1 LVVVRCERGQT
12 TIEWTGLVLVC
23 ALALGALAAVVPSV
37 NGRSFGGFLTH
48 RIACAIKGGC
58 DDGDAQLARAYGKRE
73 AERVRELA
81 PDIVYEPGEPSIPVD
96 YRECR
101 QRACAETPDDR
112 DLDAHRTKAGRRA
125 TVFTHVVRR
134 DGRTYI
140 QYWLYYPDSN
150 STVLASDK
158 LWAASPLAR
167 IITRA
172 KTGKNRYPGFHP
184 DDWESYQV
192 RVDRDGK
199 TWVRA
204 SSHHGYKGCKRCTNR
219 WTRWTGWTRVSRG
232 SHAGHIPLNG
242 SRRKL
247 PGVNLRERTST
258 ADGLRLIALEKLKG
272 RGRYRPLDPAV
283 KPPWR
288 KRVWKDPASNGT

>member
-1 LVVVRCERGQT
+1 M
-12 TIEWTGLVLVC
+12 
-23 ALALGALAAVVPSV
+23 
-37 NGRSFGGFLTH
+37 
-48 RIACAIKGGC
+48 
-58 DDGDAQLARAYGKRE
+58 
-73 AERVRELA
+73 
-81 PDIVYEPGEPSIPVD
+81 
-96 YRECR
+96 
-101 QRACAETPDDR
+101 
-112 DLDAHRTKAGRRA
+112 
-125 TVFTHVVRR
+125 
-134 DGRTYI
+134 
-140 QYWLYYPDSN
+140 
-150 STVLASDK
+150 LASDK

-167 IITRA
+167 VISRVA
-172 KTGKNRYPGFHP
+172 TGKKRYPGYHP
-184 DDWESYQV
+184 DDWESYMV

-288 KRVWKDPASNGT
+288 KRVWDHPASNGT

>member
-1 LVVVRCERGQT
+1 VRCERGQT
-12 TIEWTGLVLVC
+12 TIEWTGLVLFL

-48 RIACAIKGGC
+48 RIVCAIKGGC
-58 DDGDAQLARAYGKRE
+58 DDGDAQLARAYGKRN

-81 PDIVYEPGEPSIPVD
+81 PDVVYEPGEPSIPVD

-101 QRACAETPDDR
+101 RRACSQTPNDR
-112 DLDAHRTKAGRRA
+112 RLDAHRTEAGRQA
-125 TVFTHVVRR
+125 PVFTHVVRR
-134 DGRTYI
+134 GGRTYI
-140 QYWLYYPDSN
+140 QYWFYYPDSN

-158 LWAASPLAR
+158 LWNLSPALRAA
-167 IITRA
+167 
-172 KTGKNRYPGFHP
+172 GRYPGYHH

-192 RVDRDGK
+192 RVERDGR
-199 TWVRA
+199 TFVRA

-247 PGVNLRERTST
+247 PGVNLRERTTT
-258 ADGLRLIALEKLKG
+258 ADGIRLVPLERVGKPG
-272 RGRYRPLDPAV
+272 YRPLDPGI

-288 KRVWKDPASNGT
+288 KEVWRDPSSNGT

>member
-1 LVVVRCERGQT
+1 MRSERGQT
-12 TIEWTGLVLVC
+12 TIEWTGLVLVL
-23 ALALGALAAVVPSV
+23 ALGLGALAAVFPSV
-37 NGRSFGGFLTH
+37 NGRSFGGLLAH
-48 RIACAIKGGC
+48 RISCAMKGGC
-58 DDGDAQLARAYGKRE
+58 DDGDAQLARAYGKKE
-73 AERVRELA
+73 AERVRDLA

-101 QRACAETPDDR
+101 RRACSETPNDR
-112 DLDAHRTKAGRRA
+112 DLDAHRTTAGRRA
-125 TVFTHVVRR
+125 TVFTHVVKRG
-134 DGRTYI
+134 GRTYI

-158 LWAASPLAR
+158 LWNTSALL
-167 IITRA
+167 RA
-172 KTGKNRYPGFHP
+172 TGRYPGYHR

-192 RVDRDGK
+192 RVERNGD
-199 TWVRA
+199 TFVRA

-258 ADGLRLIALEKLKG
+258 ADGLRLVPLERVG
-272 RGRYRPLDPAV
+272 RERYRPLARGI
-283 KPPWR
+283 KPPW
-288 KRVWKDPASNGT
+288 KKGVWKDPSSNGT